1 MKYLSYYEKI
11 LQKIMVIVIV
21 LTFSI
26 HLEEEKDLNCKEM
39 YAKIMVV
46 T

>member
-1 MKYLSYYEKI
+1 
-11 LQKIMVIVIV
+11 MVIIIV

-26 HLEEEKDLNCKEM
+26 HLEQKKDLNCKEM
-39 YAKIMVV
+39 YAKIMVIV